1 MSKEKAIS
9 EVSVKTEQFIRQKKK
24 KTAGFPIFKIFFI
37 KGLILIGF
45 RMEIWFSIWV
55 IYVFSQPMKI
65 ANQAKHLASG
75 TVDQNSLLEF
85 LLKCYTLNDK
95 EKFWREDEAET

>member
-9 EVSVKTEQFIRQKKK
+9 EVSVKIEQFIRQIKK

-45 RMEIWFSIWV
+45 RMEI
-55 IYVFSQPMKI
+55 
-65 ANQAKHLASG
+65 
-75 TVDQNSLLEF
+75 
-85 LLKCYTLNDK
+85 
-95 EKFWREDEAET
+95 